1 MSFKFNNYTQKA
13 NNVVNLAILQASTL
27 GHTYIGSEHLLLGLL
42 KEGGGVAFTVLIRRG
57 VSEDMVKA
65 KLIQTVGKGIKSNL
79 TPGDFTP
86 RCKHILETAIT
97 EGRAMGQLQVGT
109 EHILMAALK
118 EPDCYAV
125 RFLGSLGYDC
135 DAIYREVI
143 DGIGGEIADSIYWK
157 TRKPPIKPVRPANAK
172 TPNLDKF
179 SKDLSAKAR
188 EGALDPLIGR
198 EKEVLRVIQILTR
211 RTKNNPCLIGEA
223 GVGKTAIIEGLAQRI
238 MRGDVP
244 ENLVGKRVISID
256 LSSMIA
262 GTKFRGEFEE
272 RLRNCLNEV
281 NESGN
286 VVLFIDELHTI
297 IGAGSAE
304 GAIDAANILKPQL
317 ARGELQ
323 VIGATTIEE
332 YRKHIEKDSALDRRF
347 QSVMVAEPTPEDT
360 LAILRGLKSKYE
372 EHHHIQI
379 TEEAINASVNY
390 ALRYLTEK
398 FFPDKAIDLLDESA
412 SLVKLKSFT
421 QPERAAK
428 METQLQTISRQ
439 KEEAI
444 IVQNFE
450 LAAKLRDNELK
461 LKERLPQSTLIEG
474 KRCEQVLA
482 EDVAEVV
489 AFQTGIDVSRVTEE
503 QSERLMQLEQRLHDR
518 VIGQDEAVTA
528 IARAIRRNR
537 VGLGDPNRPIGSF
550 LFLGPTGVGKT
561 ELSKAL
567 SEALFSDEHAM
578 IRVDMSEFMEKHTV
592 SRLIGS
598 PPGYVGYDDGGQLTE
613 KVRRKPYSVLLFDEI
628 EKAHCDVFNV
638 MLQILDDGIVT
649 DAQGRTVNFKNCVI
663 IMTSN
668 IGAQMIAEKQQLGFS
683 QDAQIPSDSTIK
695 ARVMGELK
703 KAFRPEFLNRI
714 DEMIVFHRLTMPE
727 IEKIA
732 VGLLEIVK
740 QRLKKRGIT
749 VKFSD
754 SLLQHLVQTGFDSK
768 YGARPLKRAIQS
780 IVEDKFA
787 EELLCGR
794 IHSGDDLLCSYD
806 ESVAVCKLECGVSGG
821 LTPIN

>member
-1 MSFKFNNYTQKA
+1 MSFKFNNFTPKA
-13 NNVVNLAILQASTL
+13 NNAVNLALLQAASL

-42 KEGGGVAFTVLIRRG
+42 KEGTGVAYTVLVRR
-57 VSEDMVKA
+57 SITEEIVKT
-65 KLIQTVGKGIKSNL
+65 KLIQAVGKGIKSNL
-79 TPGDFTP
+79 TPSDFTP
-86 RCKHILETAIT
+86 RCKHILEMASVEAKTLAQPI
-97 EGRAMGQLQVGT
+97 VGT
-109 EHILMAALK
+109 EHILMALLK

-125 RFLGSLGYDC
+125 RFLMSLGYDC
-135 DAIYREVI
+135 DSLYKDVI
-143 DGIGGEIADSIYWK
+143 EGIGSEIADSIYWK
-157 TRKPPIKPVRPANAK
+157 AARKPPLKNGKAQNTK

-179 SKDLSAKAR
+179 SKDLTQAAR
-188 EGALDPLIGR
+188 ENTLDPLIGR
-198 EKEVLRVIQILTR
+198 DKEVLRVIQILTR

-223 GVGKTAIIEGLAQRI
+223 GVGKTAIVEGLAQRVI
-238 MRGDVP
+238 RGDVP
-244 ENLVGKRVISID
+244 DNLIGKRVISID

-281 NESGN
+281 NEAGN

-323 VIGATTIEE
+323 VIGATTIDEF
-332 YRKHIEKDSALDRRF
+332 RRHIEKDSALARRF
-347 QSVMVAEPTPEDT
+347 QSVLISEPTPEDT
-360 LAILRGLKSKYE
+360 ISILKGLKTKYE
-372 EHHHIQI
+372 EHHHIKI
-379 TEEAINASVNY
+379 TDDAINASVNY
-390 ALRYLTEK
+390 SVRYLTEK
-398 FFPDKAIDLLDESA
+398 FLPDKAIDLLDESS

-421 QPERAAK
+421 QPERLAD
-428 METQLQTISRQ
+428 MENQLLLLSHQ

-444 IVQNFE
+444 LAQDFE
-450 LAAKLRDNELK
+450 RAAKLRDNEMK
-461 LKERLPQSTLIEG
+461 LKENLPQENLLG
-474 KRCEQVLA
+474 GGRAMDRVDA

-503 QSERLMQLEQRLHDR
+503 QSERLLQLEQRLHQR
-518 VIGQDEAVTA
+518 VIGQNEAVTSVS
-528 IARAIRRNR
+528 RAIRRSR

-561 ELSKAL
+561 ELCKAL
-567 SEALFSDEHAM
+567 AEALFADERSM

-613 KVRRKPYSVLLFDEI
+613 KVRRKPFSVLLFDEI
-628 EKAHCDVFNV
+628 EKAHYDVFNI
-638 MLQILDDGIVT
+638 MLQILDDGILN
-649 DAQGRTVNFKNCVI
+649 DAQGRTVNFKNCII

-668 IGAQMIAEKQQLGFS
+668 IGAQLITEKQLIGFS
-683 QDAQIPSDSTIK
+683 QDSHIPSDETIK
-695 ARVMGELK
+695 SQVMTELK

-714 DEMIVFHRLTMPE
+714 DEMIVFHRLTQQE

-732 VGLLEIVK
+732 CNLLEIVK
-740 QRLKKRGIT
+740 QRLKKRNINIR
-749 VKFSD
+749 FSQN
-754 SLLQHLVQTGFDSK
+754 LLHHLVQAGFDSK

-780 IVEDKFA
+780 MIEDRLA
-787 EELLCGR
+787 EEIL
-794 IHSGDDLLCSYD
+794 SGKINEGDELLCSYD
-806 ESVAVCKLECGVSGG
+806 NQIVFLKEECKVAAD
-821 LTPIN
+821 